1 MKVCWKDL
9 TDALCHPK
17 GILHKMKKTESIW
30 GVTMG
35 DCCKQD
41 CGCGGGGGFFGG
53 DNIWWIIIIIVL
65 VICFCPG
72 IFDGR
77 GGGRCDDRCC

>member
-1 MKVCWKDL
+1 
-9 TDALCHPK
+9 
-17 GILHKMKKTESIW
+17 MKKVESGW
-30 GVTMG
+30 GVIMG

-41 CGCGGGGGFFGG
+41 CCCGGGGGVFGG

-77 GGGRCDDRCC
+77 GGCGRGCDRGVC